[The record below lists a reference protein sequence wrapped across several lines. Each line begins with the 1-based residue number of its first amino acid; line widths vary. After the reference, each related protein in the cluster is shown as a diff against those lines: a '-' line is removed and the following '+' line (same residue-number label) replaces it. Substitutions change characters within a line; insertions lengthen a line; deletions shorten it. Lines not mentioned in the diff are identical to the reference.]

1 MIVLAGASA
10 SGKTEVA
17 KMLAKKYGIT
27 KVITTTTRDKRE
39 GELDKRDYFFIS
51 KDEFER
57 KIQDGDFVE
66 YTFFNGNLYGST
78 KDQIANDK
86 CVVIDPAGLRS
97 YIALDDPRIV
107 TFYLEADEET
117 RRNRMISRGDSMDK
131 INSRIEHDRIAFK
144 KENIATVDYKIDSSS
159 KHSVEEVADQIYQL
173 YLSTKR

>member
-159 KHSVEEVADQIYQL
+159 EHSVEEVADQIYQL